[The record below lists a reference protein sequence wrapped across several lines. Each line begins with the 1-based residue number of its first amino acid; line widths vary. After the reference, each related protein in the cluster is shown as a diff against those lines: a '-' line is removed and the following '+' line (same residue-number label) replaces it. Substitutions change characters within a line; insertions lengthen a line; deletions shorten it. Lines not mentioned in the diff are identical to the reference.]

1 MKELFDGKPIEIIG
15 EIKGISMS
23 EVQFIDFL
31 NNIRI
36 NPNILVRYD
45 RDEEN
50 WKRVQEKVEFI
61 RKKYEGYDDVV
72 AFDPYR
78 GEKLAETVTVISNDN
93 YQKSREADLAVS
105 ELKEMF
111 KDNDKVVVFD
121 SSRRRK

>member
-1 MKELFDGKPIEIIG
+1 MKDLFDGKPIEVIG
-15 EIKGISMS
+15 EIKDISMS
-23 EVQFIDFL
+23 EVEFIESL

-61 RKKYEGYDDVV
+61 RKKCEDYDDVV

-78 GEKLAETVTVISNDN
+78 GKKLAETVAVISNEN
-93 YQKSREADLAVS
+93 YQKSKEADLAVY
-105 ELKEMF
+105 ELKKMF